1 MLAHLFAYVGI
12 PALLALAGIRLRDEL
27 FEKTETYRT
36 FRHPRAPGRP
46 SLGRNAEIQSRTA
59 KGCLASR
66 YLRKI
71 SAAWRASVGRAC
83 QGAGFHATFWL
94 AAALCDAV
102 WPN

>member
-1 MLAHLFAYVGI
+1 MGVR
-12 PALLALAGIRLRDEL
+12 ALLVIVGTRLQDEL
-27 FEKTETYRT
+27 VEKTEAYRT

-46 SLGRNAEIQSRTA
+46 SLGRNAEIPLLSA
-59 KGCLASR
+59 KGCSASR

-71 SAAWRASVGRAC
+71 STAWHASIGRAC
-83 QGAGFHATFWL
+83 QGAGFHATFSL

>member
-36 FRHPRAPGRP
+36 FRHPVREDVRRRHNAKVRLW
-46 SLGRNAEIQSRTA
+46 SAKCLLGLQ
-59 KGCLASR
+59 L
-66 YLRKI
+66 YPKI
-71 SAAWRASVGRAC
+71 SAAWRASTGRAC
-83 QGAGFHATFWL
+83 QGAGFHATFSL